1 VHDKG
6 VMSLSIIG
14 LIIVFGVLAVVVGGI
29 VALIVFFAKR
39 KKQPTVADQN
49 LNERVKSLEI
59 EVHAMKTKLENLKN
73 D

>member
-6 VMSLSIIG
+6 VEGLSIIG
-14 LIIVFGVLAVVVGGI
+14 LIIVFGVLAIVVGGI

>member
-1 VHDKG
+1 
-6 VMSLSIIG
+6 MSLSIIG

-59 EVHAMKTKLENLKN
+59 EVHGIKTKLENLKN
-73 D
+73 E

>member
-1 VHDKG
+1 
-6 VMSLSIIG
+6 MSILLLLLIG
-14 LIIVFGVLAVVVGGI
+14 LGIAVIVIGGI

-39 KKQPTVADQN
+39 KQQPTVTDQN

-59 EVHAMKTKLENLKN
+59 EVHAMKTKLENLQH

>member
-1 VHDKG
+1 
-6 VMSLSIIG
+6 MSMLLLLLIG
-14 LIIVFGVLAVVVGGI
+14 LGIAVIVIGGS

-39 KKQPTVADQN
+39 KQQPTVTDQN

-59 EVHAMKTKLENLKN
+59 EVHAMKTKLENLQH

>member
-1 VHDKG
+1 MHDKG
-6 VMSLSIIG
+6 VDGLSIIG

-59 EVHAMKTKLENLKN
+59 EVHAMKTKLENLEN

>member
-1 VHDKG
+1 
-6 VMSLSIIG
+6 MISIFA
-14 LIIVFGVLAVVVGGI
+14 LIIAFVVLAVVVGGI

-39 KKQPTVADQN
+39 KKQPTVVDQN

-59 EVHAMKTKLENLKN
+59 EVHEIMTKLENLKN